1 MMNYL
6 LAQDIGGS
14 TPHRQRRTAEDA
26 LDPIR
31 GILLAAL
38 ISIVGFWLPLAL
50 ALSA

>member
-1 MMNYL
+1 MRY
-6 LAQDIGGS
+6 AAVQTIDGS
-14 TPHRQRRTAEDA
+14 RSHWHRCARTEDA

-50 ALSA
+50 TLSR

>member
-1 MMNYL
+1 MRYP

-14 TPHRQRRTAEDA
+14 TPFGPRRRVDDA

-31 GILLAAL
+31 GILVGAL

-50 ALSA
+50 ALSR